1 MCQPP
6 PEPPRCTAAAA
17 TARPLAPEMRSTLPC
32 RDGSAL
38 AADGSDLRDLRAS
51 GDTGIGAPVRHQD
64 HARLHQFQAAEVAG
78 ELLQAAGPV
87 GDGAGCLVNPQGLL
101 ERLAR
106 VDAVVDG

>member
-17 TARPLAPEMRSTLPC
+17 TARPLAPEMRSALPC
-32 RDGSAL
+32 RQRSAL
-38 AADGSDLRDLRAS
+38 AADGSDLRDLRAP

-64 HARLHQFQAAEVAG
+64 HARLHHFQAVEVAG
-78 ELLQAAGPV
+78 EVLQAPGPV
-87 GDGAGCLVNPQGLL
+87 RDGPGPLVNPQGLL

-106 VDAVVDG
+106 GDAVVDG